1 MLPLEGIKVL
11 DLSRLLPGA
20 FCSLMLA
27 DFGAEVIKI
36 EDTEKGDYSR
46 WVHPMLSDTMLEETI
61 SAYFAVLNRNKK
73 SIKLNLKTKQ
83 GTEVFLKLAESADI
97 VLESFRPGV
106 MDRLGIGYTKLRETN
121 PRLIYCALT
130 GYGQN
135 GPYKNLPGHDIN
147 FLAIAGILGMQ
158 GIRDGPPILSG
169 VQIADIG
176 GGTLM
181 ALSGILLALMARKKT
196 GKGQFVDIAM
206 LDGAIS
212 WLAQHAGNYFG
223 NHIEPQRSKMNLNGG
238 YACYNIYEAKDHKYL
253 ALGALE
259 EKFWA
264 EFCKAINRED
274 LIEKQYLEDEQL
286 KIIEEL
292 QAIFYQ
298 KTSAEWLQYLK
309 SYDTCIT
316 SINTLGEALSD
327 PQVIHR
333 NMVTKIRDPHT
344 GKEMY
349 QLGNPIKLTE
359 TPATLRSAPP
369 RYGEH
374 TVEILTSLGY
384 TENEIQKMLQE
395 GVC

>member
-106 MDRLGIGYTKLRETN
+106 MDRLGIGYTKLKEIN

-181 ALSGILLALMARKKT
+181 ALSGILLALIAREKT

-274 LIEKQYLEDEQL
+274 LIEKQYLEEEQL

-292 QAIFYQ
+292 QAIFHQ
-298 KTSAEWLQYLK
+298 KTSAEWLEYLK

-349 QLGNPIKLTE
+349 QLGNPIKLSE